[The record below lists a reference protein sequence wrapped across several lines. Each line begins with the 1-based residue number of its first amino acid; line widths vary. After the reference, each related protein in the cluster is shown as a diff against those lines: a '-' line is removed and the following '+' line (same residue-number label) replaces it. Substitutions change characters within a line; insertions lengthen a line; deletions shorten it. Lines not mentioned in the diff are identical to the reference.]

1 MSNLP
6 SSTSL
11 RKGEDFGRLTELVD
25 YQSGSVVSRTLM
37 KSDGGNLT
45 LFAFDKGEGLS
56 EHTTPHDALV
66 WVAEG
71 RVTINIDKN
80 DYSLEIG
87 DFIRLPAQVPHAVH
101 ALEKMKMALIMFF
114 D

>member
-1 MSNLP
+1 MK
-6 SSTSL
+6 
-11 RKGEDFGRLTELVD
+11 KGEDFGRLTELVD

-66 WVAEG
+66 WVMEG
-71 RVTINIDKN
+71 RVSISIDEN
-80 DYSLEIG
+80 DYSLETG
-87 DFIRLPAQVPHAVH
+87 EFIRLPAQVPHAVY
-101 ALEKMKMALIMFF
+101 AIEKMKMALVLFI